1 MDIVING
8 RFLTQ
13 RVTGVQRYAR
23 ELVQA
28 LDRVLTSR
36 SEVKIT
42 VMLPRN
48 ADVPTTWHEIAIRQV
63 GSLQGHAWEQIE
75 LPWYSR
81 GKTLFCPGNTAPI
94 ISLFGSQPVITTV
107 HDLSYKYFPSAYSYP
122 FRLWYS
128 LIVPL
133 VLRRANAVIT
143 VSEAENRAITA
154 QYPNAAPRLH
164 TIANGGLPAD
174 VDPEL
179 VETANEDCGYVLY
192 VGSLSKR
199 KNFTGAFEAACR
211 LARKRNFHFLFVGGA
226 AKGIT
231 DPDVAIPK
239 DFPSNIRLM
248 GQVDDPRA
256 IISYYRRAACLIFPS
271 FYESC
276 GLPPIEAMAC
286 GCPVIVSNIP
296 ALKER
301 CGDAALYCDPYDV
314 GSITEAIERGMD
326 DHALREKLRL
336 LGYRRAATYT
346 WERCA
351 MQTLDLLQALPPAPS
366 Q

>member
-1 MDIVING
+1 MDIIING

-28 LDRVLTSR
+28 LDRVVTSR
-36 SEVKIT
+36 PDLKIT
-42 VMLPRN
+42 VMSPRN
-48 ADVPTTWHEIAIRQV
+48 FDVPKTWRNITIREV

-75 LPWYSR
+75 LPWHSR
-81 GKTLFCPGNTAPI
+81 GKVLFCPGNTAPI
-94 ISLFGSQPVITTV
+94 ISLLGSQTVITTV
-107 HDLSYKYFPSAYSYP
+107 HDLSYKYFPTAYSYS
-122 FRLWYS
+122 FRFWYS
-128 LIVPL
+128 LIIPC

-143 VSEAENRAITA
+143 VSEAENRAICA
-154 QYPNAAPRLH
+154 QYPEAASRLR

-174 VDPEL
+174 EHTQL
-179 VETANEDCGYVLY
+179 HETENESRGYVLY

-199 KNFTGAFEAACR
+199 KNFPGVFEAACR
-211 LARKRNFHFLFVGGA
+211 LARKRNFNFLFVGGA
-226 AKGIT
+226 AKGII
-231 DPDVAIPK
+231 DPDLAMQT
-239 DFPSNIRLM
+239 DCPSNIRFT
-248 GQVDDPRA
+248 GQVDDPGA
-256 IISYYRRAACLIFPS
+256 LISYYQRAACLVFPS
-271 FYESC
+271 FYESS

-314 GSITEAIERGMD
+314 GSMTESIERCMD
-326 DHALREKLRL
+326 DQALRENLRL
-336 LGYRRAATYT
+336 LGYKRAAKYT
-346 WERCA
+346 WQRCA
-351 MQTLDLLQALPPAPS
+351 TQTLDLLQAVSPPS